1 MYFPAISFNI
11 KYKKLFF
18 QAHQSLKPFKA
29 QKSITNKITLY
40 VFHYDNAHNVATLND
55 CLACIKELEPLWM
68 MEVIF
73 ILVSNIKL
81 GEWIIL
87 ISFIFIIVRRKI
99 NTDIMT
105 LMF

>member
-1 MYFPAISFNI
+1 MFFPAISFNI

-55 CLACIKELEPLWM
+55 CLACIKELEPLQM
-68 MEVIF
+68 MEVVFVI
-73 ILVSNIKL
+73 VSNIKL
-81 GEWIIL
+81 SDCI
-87 ISFIFIIVRRKI
+87 IFIDLIF
-99 NTDIMT
+99 NFQYS
-105 LMF
+105 LM